1 MEQATKAQI
10 AYAQALLRELGYDL
24 DDYAVED
31 MSKQEA
37 SKLIDELKDELCGGE
52 VLRAFGLRMDESSV

>member
-1 MEQATKAQI
+1 MEQATNAQI

-31 MSKQEA
+31 MSKQQVSE
-37 SKLIDELKDELCGGE
+37 LIDDLKNELCGRE
-52 VLRAFGLRMDESSV
+52 VLRAFGLRDESYF

>member
-10 AYAQALLRELGYDL
+10 MYAEALLRELGYDL
-24 DDYAVED
+24 EDYPLSE

-37 SKLIDELKDELCGGE
+37 AKLIDDFKNELCG
-52 VLRAFGLRMDESSV
+52 

>member
-1 MEQATKAQI
+1 MKRATKAQV

-31 MSKQEA
+31 MSKQQVSE
-37 SKLIDELKDELCGGE
+37 LIDDLKDELCGRE
-52 VLRAFGLRMDESSV
+52 VLHAFGLRDESSV

>member
-1 MEQATKAQI
+1 MEQATNAQI

-31 MSKQEA
+31 MSKQQVSE
-37 SKLIDELKDELCGGE
+37 LIDELKDEFYG
-52 VLRAFGLRMDESSV
+52 